1 MARISALYVGIS
13 IGLASQRWAAANAD
27 ELGRTLWV
35 IATEIF
41 IWLPA
46 LTCALNAEV
55 DVDLS
60 MWITT
65 AVNAGLF
72 LFISNELKGVPTP
85 SGGDSTVVEESNT
98 WYEELEKDSLLAKT
112 KGIDTPNMS
121 NLRQGR

>member
-1 MARISALYVGIS
+1 M
-13 IGLASQRWAAANAD
+13 
-27 ELGRTLWV
+27 
-35 IATEIF
+35 TEIF

-72 LFISNELKGVPTP
+72 LIIAKELKGVPTP
-85 SGGDSTVVEESNT
+85 RRADPKKPESESDPRKRKVSSVTDERNP
-98 WYEELEKDSLLAKT
+98 LKLADDET
-112 KGIDTPNMS
+112 DALCRTPLIPLS
-121 NLRQGR
+121 FKISAHGQRK